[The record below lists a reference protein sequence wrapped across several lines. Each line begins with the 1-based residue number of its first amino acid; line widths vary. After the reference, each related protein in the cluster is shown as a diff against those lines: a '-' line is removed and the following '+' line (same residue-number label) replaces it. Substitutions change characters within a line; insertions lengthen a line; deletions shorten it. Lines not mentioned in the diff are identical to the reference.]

1 MKVENPIAVRS
12 FAFALRTV
20 EIYKQL
26 SAERKCFLA
35 RQLLRSDTGIGANT
49 AEATGAISI
58 RDFAANMSIA
68 SKEARETK
76 YWLLLLQQGGLT
88 QVDLAEALN
97 EVNQLIT
104 ILTAIA
110 KTTQANLQ

>member
-1 MKVENPIAVRS
+1 MKS
-12 FAFALRTV
+12 FAFALRIV

-26 SAERKCFLA
+26 SAEREHFLSK
-35 RQLLRSDTGIGANT
+35 QLLRSGTGIGANA

-58 RDFAANMSIA
+58 RDFVANMSIA

-88 QVDLAEALN
+88 QVDVAEALN

>member
-1 MKVENPIAVRS
+1 MS
-12 FAFALRTV
+12 
-20 EIYKQL
+20 
-26 SAERKCFLA
+26 
-35 RQLLRSDTGIGANT
+35 RQLLKSVTSTGANA

-58 RDFAANMSIA
+58 RDFAAKMSIA

-76 YWLLLLQQGGLT
+76 YGLLLLQQGGLT
-88 QVDLAEALN
+88 QVDLAAALN
-97 EVNQLIT
+97 EVNQLII